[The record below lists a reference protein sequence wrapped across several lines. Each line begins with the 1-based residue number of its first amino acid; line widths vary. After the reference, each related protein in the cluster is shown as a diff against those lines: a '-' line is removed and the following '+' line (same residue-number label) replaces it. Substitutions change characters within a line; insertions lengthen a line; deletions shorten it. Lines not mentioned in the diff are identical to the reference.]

1 VNGSRLRSLLGTPA
15 SAVLIGAMLAG
26 CLLLWIGVPL
36 AWLWIGS
43 QIQASSSVGTALM
56 VSMIG
61 VIATIVL
68 MVGGLSWLNRLHAEL
83 RASRDLPVSDP
94 TVLEVMLVVT
104 AGLALVVF
112 AVWFFGFAGTS
123 PVPVNIGF

>member
-1 VNGSRLRSLLGTPA
+1 MGESRFRSLLGAPA
-15 SAVLIGAMLAG
+15 SAILIGAMLAG

-43 QIQASSSVGTALM
+43 QIQGSASVGTALM

-68 MVGGLSWLNRLHAEL
+68 MVGGLSWLNRRHAEL
-83 RASRDLPVSDP
+83 RASRELPVPDP